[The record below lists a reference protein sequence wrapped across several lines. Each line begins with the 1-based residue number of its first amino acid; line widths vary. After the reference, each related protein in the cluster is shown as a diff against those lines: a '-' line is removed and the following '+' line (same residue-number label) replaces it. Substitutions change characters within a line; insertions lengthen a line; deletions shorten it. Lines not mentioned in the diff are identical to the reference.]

1 MRDGRLVTPY
11 QKTFFFLNAI
21 KYVTT
26 ALLVLSFQGGAAAT
40 QLKIVIAA
48 ASFVYDNFF
57 LAIVASI
64 LMGVS
69 NEFASATHCSRHRH
83 DCQSHCSVA
92 RIGPTT
98 RAGQESAAIG
108 PEIAATETTEWEQRH
123 PTVSLEID
131 RR

>member
-11 QKTFFFLNAI
+11 QKNFSFLNAI

-40 QLKIVIAA
+40 QLKMAMPLPL
-48 ASFVYDNFF
+48 FRLRNFF

-69 NEFASATHCSRHRH
+69 NEFSSATHCSRHRH
-83 DCQSHCSVA
+83 DCQSRCSVA

-108 PEIAATETTEWEQRH
+108 PEIAATETTE
-123 PTVSLEID
+123 
-131 RR
+131 